1 MSPLGQRIAPILLLL
16 FLSPFLT
23 EVFTGSSPVY
33 AFFMPVTFILFTTAG
48 YGFPV
53 LILRELYIRKKL
65 SLLALFIL
73 GLAYG
78 LWNEGL
84 FAQTIFYP
92 LHSPIDS
99 FGAYGVYGDIRIPFM
114 LAISSWHALFAVV
127 FPVLFVNY
135 LFKEQASKSWI
146 SKKLAWALG
155 GLSFAFGTLGFF
167 INTHQAEFGDTT
179 RELTGN
185 PSHYVFLV
193 IAAIVLTI
201 IALKLPRSMDTGKVL
216 LISAK
221 KLLLQGMGLYLA
233 VFFLPSLLASAGLP
247 APLFIGYFVLVFIAG
262 AYRYYRTPSLT
273 PEGTVLVALG
283 GEIGVALL
291 GIFVAAITG
300 QFMQAG
306 FVVLC
311 LLFCF
316 WAAYRVSHRLPKEKM
331 PIPLPREDRDT
342 SRIQPSQVDS

>member
-1 MSPLGQRIAPILLLL
+1 MSPLTQRIAPILLLL
-16 FLSPFLT
+16 FLSPFLA

-33 AFFMPVTFILFTTAG
+33 AFFMPITFILFTTAG

-53 LILRELYIRKKL
+53 LILREVYIRKRL
-65 SLLALFIL
+65 SLLALFVL

-92 LHSPIDS
+92 FHSPIDS
-99 FGAYGVYGDIRIPFM
+99 FGSYGVYGDIRIPFM

-127 FPVLFVNY
+127 FPILFVNY
-135 LFKEQASKSWI
+135 LFKEQAGKSWI
-146 SKKLAWALG
+146 SKKTAWVLG

-167 INTHQAEFGDTT
+167 VNTHQAEFGDVT

-193 IAAIVLTI
+193 IATIILTI
-201 IALKLPRSMDTGKVL
+201 IALQLPRALDTGKLVL
-216 LISAK
+216 VSAK
-221 KLLLQGMGLYLA
+221 KLLLRGLGLYLA
-233 VFFLPSLLASAGLP
+233 VFFLPYLLASAALP
-247 APLFIGYFVLVFIAG
+247 APLFIGYFVLVFILG
-262 AYRYYRTPSLT
+262 SYFYYRTPSLT

-283 GEIGVALL
+283 GEMGVALL

-300 QFMQAG
+300 QLIQAG

-311 LLFCF
+311 LLFCV
-316 WAAYRVSHRLPKEKM
+316 WAAYRVSHTPPKSETLA
-331 PIPLPREDRDT
+331 PLPPV
-342 SRIQPSQVDS
+342 QPS